1 MRYIFLSV
9 IFIFLLGLSM
19 PLFAQDG
26 FGFSDDF
33 GFSDSSGF
41 GFDSPGSGGI
51 SVNIGGNINAE
62 LTAFTYDFSTQ
73 NRILNT
79 SLGDIFSANLNLDIS
94 GSAAQAYFSFN
105 LRPVFDRGLSPF
117 SIDEAYVRAF
127 FGSFTFEG
135 GIRKLS
141 WGRADSFSP
150 LDLINPLDFRDLSRL
165 QGMGDLKIAIPL
177 IRGIWN
183 FPSSF
188 SRLEAV
194 FVPGFRAHEFSM
206 GNRWTPNQITSIPA
220 MVSGYFALAFPPT
233 VIARIHEAVTGWVY
247 SEALANSYP
256 NTSTL
261 RYSQFGLRFT
271 GTSGSSDYGIQY
283 FFGRMQRPAFLLGI
297 GPSFY
302 VPGGGGGLGTINI
315 EQISAIIDYNYFHH
329 IGIDYARVIQGF
341 NIRAE
346 AGANITKDLNG
357 TDGMVENPSLLWSLG
372 FDRDLFAGINLN
384 IQGTGSFRLFQNN
397 VGPSPLIDIEAG
409 TRRTSTRLSFMLSR
423 LFYMDE
429 IELKLTGLW
438 GIEDKDFLLMPAI
451 SWSRNDLSTELSIG
465 FFGGNRSG
473 ELGQYRDNSYLRI
486 LVRYNF

>member
-1 MRYIFLSV
+1 MRFFLLSV
-9 IFIFLLGLSM
+9 IFIFVVGLSM
-19 PLFAQDG
+19 PLFAQDS

-51 SVNIGGNINAE
+51 SINLGGNISAE
-62 LTAFTYDFSTQ
+62 LTAFIDDFSSH
-73 NRILNT
+73 NNLINAN
-79 SLGDIFSANLNLDIS
+79 LGDIFSANLNLDIS

-105 LRPVFDRGLSPF
+105 LRPVFDRTISPF

-165 QGMGDLKIAIPL
+165 QGIGDIKIAIPL

-194 FVPGFRAHEFSM
+194 FVPGFKAHEFSM
-206 GNRWTPNQITSIPA
+206 GNRWTPNQITSLPT
-220 MVSGYFALAFPPT
+220 MVGGYFANNFPLPPSE
-233 VIARIHEAVTGWVY
+233 IARIQDAMTGWVY
-247 SEALANSYP
+247 SQALINSYP

-261 RYSQFGLRFT
+261 RYSQFGLRYSST
-271 GTSGSSDYGIQY
+271 LGSSDYGIQY
-283 FFGRMQRPAFLLGI
+283 YFGRMQRPAFLLGI
-297 GPSFY
+297 GPGFY
-302 VPGGGGGLGTINI
+302 TDPSTPLNLSEV
-315 EQISAIIDYNYFHH
+315 SALIDYNYFHH
-329 IGIDYARVIQGF
+329 IGFDYARVIQSF

-346 AGANITKDLNG
+346 AGANITRDLNG
-357 TDGMVENPSLLWSLG
+357 TDGRVENPSLLWSLG

-397 VGPSPLIDIEAG
+397 VGPSPLVDIEAG
-409 TRRTSTRLSFMLSR
+409 TRRTSTRLSFLLSR
-423 LFYMDE
+423 SFSMDE

-438 GIEDKDFLLMPAI
+438 GIEDRDFLFMPAI
-451 SWSRNDLSTELSIG
+451 SWTRNDLSTELSMG

-473 ELGQYRDNSYLRI
+473 ELGQYRDNSYIRI
-486 LVRYNF
+486 LLRYNF